1 MNPVE
6 VAKKKDDHDSTGP
19 QKRGRKRKTD
29 LEAAAATA
37 TTKDPGPWLQ
47 RPILVHCE
55 DSYSVNCASMSWLLS
70 HAEARY
76 LWLPDPWHMVHNV
89 GLNSVKEANF
99 FASVILTSTAMDV
112 SWGPWNSEKWFRT
125 LGQGVS
131 EWLSHTGS
139 DDPIVQVL
147 LPRIAE
153 EQGWEE
159 ANATAEDVA
168 HAVMHARFM
177 TAKGTK
183 SQITRWWVW
192 HERFASWIGEDLFD
206 NATEPSRKS
215 GEWTLRLVPLL
226 YIGLQLNFVTAG
238 ESRRIL
244 KPLGKGVVH
253 GDSSIRADALT
264 VLCVQKELRRW
275 YAEHRKTLRS
285 REQCF
290 QFYLN
295 LASGASV
302 FRHVLDIGS
311 LTDAQ
316 LSKIGVITN
325 MEGNEAY
332 ASKTLANHPMVALQ
346 DALVKRIFQL
356 KFAAQK
362 HRLQGLVLFMF
373 AYPWK
378 LILLA
383 HPDQEARS

>member
-6 VAKKKDDHDSTGP
+6 VAKHKGDHDSTGP

-37 TTKDPGPWLQ
+37 TMGNLANDPGPWLQ
-47 RPILVHCE
+47 RSILVHCE
-55 DSYSVNCASMSWLLS
+55 DSYSVNCASMSWLLAC
-70 HAEARY
+70 AEARY

-89 GLNSVKEANF
+89 GLNCVKEANC

-159 ANATAEDVA
+159 TNAAAEDVA

-183 SQITRWWVW
+183 SMITRWWVW

-226 YIGLQLNFVTAG
+226 YIGLQLQFVTPG
-238 ESRRIL
+238 SRQIL
-244 KPLGKGVVH
+244 KPLGQGVSNFAD
-253 GDSSIRADALT
+253 GDSIRSAKEQQARARESCKNNLHLAT
-264 VLCVQKELRRW
+264 APWLLFIPFSAQFLYLKSTLCGIKFGQLMDVIWFTFPLRF
-275 YAEHRKTLRS
+275 HS
-285 REQCF
+285 
-290 QFYLN
+290 
-295 LASGASV
+295 
-302 FRHVLDIGS
+302 
-311 LTDAQ
+311 
-316 LSKIGVITN
+316 
-325 MEGNEAY
+325 
-332 ASKTLANHPMVALQ
+332 
-346 DALVKRIFQL
+346 
-356 KFAAQK
+356 
-362 HRLQGLVLFMF
+362 
-373 AYPWK
+373 K
-378 LILLA
+378 LIQIHTYIIQNSIKIPPQGFHREPLEPFRPLRT
-383 HPDQEARS
+383 PPPWSLEPY